1 MAQARVA
8 LALCALLLHG
18 VAWEAR
24 AASYT
29 VGDSAGWDISADLQ
43 SWAAAKIFNVGDVL
57 VFTYSKTH
65 TLDEVDAAGFK
76 SCSAANA
83 LLSSSDGNT
92 TVPLTAGGDRYFI
105 CGHQMHC
112 LGGMKLHVHV
122 TSPAG
127 STPQGAPAGAG
138 AGAGAPLASPGAAL
152 GPAGGADDD
161 AGIPRLD
168 LGGSHRMGVAWPALA
183 ALCLCLAAAL
193 FV

>member
-1 MAQARVA
+1 MAQAGVA

-29 VGDSAGWDISADLQ
+29 VGNSAGWDISADLQ

-127 STPQGAPAGAG
+127 STP
-138 AGAGAPLASPGAAL
+138 
-152 GPAGGADDD
+152 
-161 AGIPRLD
+161 RV
-168 LGGSHRMGVAWPALA
+168 GVVWPALT
-183 ALCLCLAAAL
+183 ALWLCLAAAL
-193 FV
+193 LA

>member
-8 LALCALLLHG
+8 LALCALLLLHG

-29 VGDSAGWDISADLQ
+29 VGNSAGWDISADLQ

-127 STPQGAPAGAG
+127 STTPGAPAGA
-138 AGAGAPLASPGAAL
+138 PRASPGAAR
-152 GPAGGADDD
+152 GPAGGTDDD

-168 LGGSHRMGVAWPALA
+168 LGGSHRLGVVWPALA
-183 ALCLCLAAAL
+183 TLWLCLAAAL
-193 FV
+193 FA